1 MLDLLKTYALELSSF
16 AAIIAIVEFI
26 WKPIR
31 KIFIKSDTP
40 KTTNKV
46 KADRGG
52 IAVGGDVKGNISTKG
67 HKK

>member
-1 MLDLLKTYALELSSF
+1 MLDFLKTYAIELSSI

-31 KIFIKSDTP
+31 NLFTKSDAP

-67 HKK
+67 PKK